1 MLSTLL
7 ALCIHSPQPRQFSVN
22 QNQPLGILFQF
33 LHFTML
39 LSQHGSAST
48 GKLSHSIRRDSLSHL
63 LGELGCRQALA
74 RICGLFIV
82 IIHYLNKSSICAPGS
97 PGLSTSLL
105 LSFFSL
111 SLFFQ
116 LLWLY
121 DTCYYSLTYR
131 IDSHQE
137 AYSIGLD
144 YSSQITG
151 MTTPIE
157 EFTCTKTAKCSCQ

>member
-1 MLSTLL
+1 MKRIC
-7 ALCIHSPQPRQFSVN
+7 AFYPFVLCIHSPQPRQFSVN
-22 QNQPLGILFQF
+22 QNQTLGILFQF

-39 LSQHGSAST
+39 FSRHGSAST

-105 LSFFSL
+105 LS
-111 SLFFQ
+111 
-116 LLWLY
+116 LY
-121 DTCYYSLTYR
+121 SSSSYGYMTHAITHLHTG

-157 EFTCTKTAKCSCQ
+157 EFPCTKTAKCSCQ